1 MNKKL
6 NLAVA
11 AALAL
16 GATAAQAGIVIP
28 AGDWTVDINGN
39 VNAFYIYNDSSD
51 ANVVSG
57 GLANTAGNN
66 GSGSSSIN
74 TGLLPSWLGITGK
87 KRENN
92 LDISWT
98 ISFQPGASS
107 KAGLGGGSGGGSEHR
122 QANLTFGDKS
132 WGSVKVGLDLGVFG
146 ANAILNDQ
154 TLLGVGSQGAVGTR
168 GGSTTTLGRIGTG
181 FLYADFTGQINY
193 TTPDFN
199 GFQATAG
206 IRQPWGSTNLAGAL
220 SRTIADNQDTPGIEG
235 VVSYS
240 WAGDFSGKA
249 WVEGMHQDVQSPAIA
264 AGFAPGVFSSVTGL
278 TSAASATA
286 AAAAINDSADVF
298 GIGASVNFAGFNV
311 VGYYYTGEG
320 VGTTGILSD
329 GFAASGASRDSDGG
343 YVQGKYKLPTGTTIG
358 ASWGISNLDLASG
371 ETLVAAT
378 AGTATATTGNLVK
391 SNEMWTVG
399 AYHPL
404 TSNLNLV
411 AEYSKVTS
419 ENQSGQENESDI
431 FDIGA
436 ILFF

>member
-39 VNAFYIYNDSSD
+39 VNAFYIYSD
-51 ANVVSG
+51 ASDNNVITG
-57 GLANTAGNN
+57 GLADKKYSTGN
-66 GSGSSSIN
+66 SRSTIN

-98 ISFQPGASS
+98 ISFQPGASTA
-107 KAGLGGGSGGGSEHR
+107 KGLQGGGGSNIASEFR
-122 QANLTFGDKS
+122 QASLTFGDKS
-132 WGSVKVGLDLGVFG
+132 WGTVKIGKDLGIFG
-146 ANAILNDQ
+146 QNAILNDM
-154 TLLGVGSQGAVGTR
+154 TLLGVGSLGGT
-168 GGSTTTLGRIGTG
+168 GNGSTTTLGRIGTG
-181 FLYADFTGQINY
+181 FLYADFTGQMNY

-199 GFQATAG
+199 GFQATGG
-206 IRQPWGSTNLAGAL
+206 IRQPWDYTAGTVGVAE
-220 SRTIADNQDTPGIEG
+220 AQDSPGFEG
-235 VVSYS
+235 VASYS

-249 WVEGMHQDVQSPAIA
+249 WVEGFYQNYQ
-264 AGFAPGVFSSVTGL
+264 
-278 TSAASATA
+278 TSATGTLGVAVNEGTHA
-286 AAAAINDSADVF
+286 F
-298 GIGASVNFAGFNV
+298 GVGASVNFAGFNL
-311 VGYYYTGEG
+311 VGYYYDGEG
-320 VGTTGILSD
+320 VGTTGIGNLAFD
-329 GFAASGASRDSDGG
+329 ATGKKRDSNGG
-343 YVQGKYKLPTGTTIG
+343 YVQGKYKLPTGTTVG
-358 ASWGISNLDLASG
+358 VSWGTSDLDKN
-371 ETLVAAT
+371 AAD
-378 AGTATATTGNLVK
+378 ATTLVK
-391 SNEMWTVG
+391 SNEMWTIG

-411 AEYSKVTS
+411 AEFSKVTS
-419 ENQSGQENESDI
+419 ENHAGAENENNV

>member
-51 ANVVSG
+51 TNGVSG
-57 GLANTAGNN
+57 GLANAKNANGN
-66 GSGSSSIN
+66 STSSIN

-107 KAGLGGGSGGGSEHR
+107 KTGLGGGSGGGSEHR

-154 TLLGVGSQGAVGTR
+154 TLLGVGSQGAVGPQ
-168 GGSTTTLGRIGTG
+168 GGTTTTLGRIGTG

-199 GFQATAG
+199 GFQATGG
-206 IRQPWGSTNLAGAL
+206 IRQPWNTVNLAAANL
-220 SRTIADNQDTPGIEG
+220 SAASSGSQDSPGVEG

-240 WAGDFSGKA
+240 WAGDFSGKV
-249 WVEGMHQDVQSPAIA
+249 WLEGMHQDIQGIA
-264 AGFAPGVFSSVTGL
+264 GTVNKQDSGDVGGV
-278 TSAASATA
+278 
-286 AAAAINDSADVF
+286 
-298 GIGASVNFAGFNV
+298 GASVNFAGFNV
-311 VGYYYTGEG
+311 VGYYYHGSG
-320 VGTTGILSD
+320 VGTTSIFAD
-329 GFAASGASRDSDGG
+329 GFAAGTGNSRDSDGG
-343 YVQGKYKLPTGTTIG
+343 YIQGKYKLPTGTTLA
-358 ASWGISNLDLASG
+358 ASWGESNLDRASG
-371 ETLVAAT
+371 ETLVAANNT
-378 AGTATATTGNLVK
+378 GVGALTTGNVVK
-391 SNEMWTVG
+391 SNEMWTIG
-399 AYHPL
+399 AYHAL

-411 AEYSKVTS
+411 AEFSRVTS
-419 ENQSGQENESDI
+419 ENQSGNENKSNI
-431 FDIGA
+431 FDVGA

>member
-51 ANVVSG
+51 ANTVAG
-57 GLANTAGNN
+57 GLAQAAGAN
-66 GSGSSSIN
+66 GSTSSSIN

-107 KAGLGGGSGGGSEHR
+107 KTGLGGGSGGGSEHR

-132 WGSVKVGLDLGVFG
+132 WGSIKVGLDLGVFG

-154 TLLGVGSQGAVGTR
+154 TLLGVGSQGAVGAL
-168 GGSTTTLGRIGTG
+168 GGTTTTLGRIGTG

-206 IRQPWGSTNLAGAL
+206 IRQPWNTVNLAGAA
-220 SRTIADNQDTPGIEG
+220 SAASAGNQDSPGVEG

-249 WVEGMHQDVQSPAIA
+249 WVEGMHQEVQGIA
-264 AGFAPGVFSSVTGL
+264 GSVNT
-278 TSAASATA
+278 T
-286 AAAAINDSADVF
+286 DSADVF
-298 GIGASVNFAGFNV
+298 GVGASVNFSGFNL
-311 VGYYYTGEG
+311 VGYYYNGSG
-320 VGTTGILSD
+320 VGTTSILAD
-329 GFAASGASRDSDGG
+329 AFAGTTGNSRDSDGG
-343 YVQGKYKLPTGTTIG
+343 YVQGKYKLPTGTTIA
-358 ASWGISNLDLASG
+358 ASWGVSNLDCADAADCAAHP
-371 ETLVAAT
+371 TLVQ
-378 AGTATATTGNLVK
+378 

-399 AYHPL
+399 AYHAL

-411 AEYSKVTS
+411 AEYSKVTA
-419 ENQSGQENESDI
+419 ENQAGAENESDI